1 VTQAKPSATSASAET
16 TPSPTGSRKSEYVTR
31 NLTEG
36 SIPRTLWFLAWPQM
50 VTGALRAADQLA
62 DLFWAGFIG
71 FHAVAGIGISQ
82 TWAALFNTGRTG
94 LDVAARAMISRA
106 YGARDIPLANHLA
119 IQSILL
125 NAIVSFSWIS
135 VAVIFAPVFFQVL
148 NASDELIEQ
157 GLWYMRFRFIGSF
170 FFTMTL
176 CTSSAISAAGD
187 SVTSMKAQSFNRIA
201 NVVLGPFFVF
211 GWLGLPAMGIAG
223 TGFAFLLAQLPGTA
237 MNFYALFKG
246 SSRLHLKLRD
256 VRIDLRA
263 MWRQIRIGAPAAVT
277 SAERSFAQIVVYGL
291 VAPFGDLSLA
301 AYSLTSR
308 MQTIVNLGYQGLGSA
323 SGVLVGQNLGAKE
336 PQRAVGTVWWALA
349 FTAAIS
355 LGIGIVMV
363 IFPQI
368 FVLIFT
374 RDPALVEV
382 ASVWL
387 QIMVIGFMAMGIGTV
402 FAESFNTAGDTFIPM
417 VVTLATIWAVQQPVA
432 IFLSGLAH
440 DWSILGR
447 EISTPI
453 NLGQY
458 GVAWAMV
465 IAMAVRLLVY
475 FPYFV
480 QGRWLKSKV
489 L

>member
-1 VTQAKPSATSASAET
+1 MGQGPVSRRAPPGRGRSQYAT
-16 TPSPTGSRKSEYVTR
+16 RD
-31 NLTEG
+31 LTEG
-36 SIPRTLWFLAWPQM
+36 SIPRTLWFLAWPQV

-82 TWAALFNTGRTG
+82 TWAALFNTGRSG

-106 YGARDIPLANHLA
+106 YGAGDVALANHFA
-119 IQSILL
+119 VQSILL
-125 NAIVSFSWIS
+125 NGILSLTWIS
-135 VAVIFAPVFFQVL
+135 IAVIVAPVFFQIL

-176 CTSSAISAAGD
+176 ATSSALAAAGD
-187 SVTSMKAQSFNRIA
+187 TLTAMKAQSTNRIA

-223 TGFAFLLAQLPGTA
+223 TGFAFLLAQLPGTVL
-237 MNFYALFKG
+237 NFAALLRG
-246 SSRLHLKLRD
+246 SSRLK
-256 VRIDLRA
+256 VGVGDLRVDPRA
-263 MWRQIRIGAPAAVT
+263 MARQIRIGLPAAVT
-277 SAERSFAQIVVYGL
+277 SAERSFAQLVVYGL

-308 MQTIVNLGYQGLGSA
+308 MQTIVHLGYQGLGSA
-323 SGVLVGQNLGAKE
+323 AGVLVGQNLGAQR
-336 PQRAVGTVWWALA
+336 PRRAVGTTWWALA
-349 FTAAIS
+349 YTGGIS
-355 LGIGIVMV
+355 VGLGAVMLA
-363 IFPQI
+363 FPQI
-368 FVLIFT
+368 FVLVFT
-374 RDPALVEV
+374 RDPQLVEV

-402 FAESFNTAGDTFIPM
+402 FAETFNTAGDTFIPM
-417 VVTLATIWAVQQPVA
+417 VVTLGTIWAVQQPVA
-432 IFLSGLAH
+432 LLLSGLAEG
-440 DWSILGR
+440 WSVLGWQVA
-447 EISTPI
+447 TPL
-453 NLGQY
+453 NLGEY

-465 IAMAVRLLVY
+465 AAMTVRLAIY
-475 FPYFV
+475 FPYFLS
-480 QGRWLKSKV
+480 GGWLTRKV